1 MKRSLDIVFSLI
13 GLLILL
19 PFLPFIAILIK
30 RDSKGPVF
38 FLQERVG
45 KDFKSFKIC
54 KFRTMESDAD
64 KKGARIT
71 AVGDGRVTKIGRTL
85 RKFKIDELPQLFN
98 VLKGDMSFVG
108 PRPEVTEYVQLF
120 EKEYRKL
127 LSIRP
132 GITDP
137 ASLHYSD
144 EASVLGNSSTYE
156 DTYITKVL
164 PEKIRLSSQY
174 VDSHALRTDLKLIV
188 MTLIKTTNIKPD
200 KTENNATM
208 EKLS

>member
-1 MKRSLDIVFSLI
+1 MKRSLDIFFSLI

-19 PFLPFIAILIK
+19 PLLPFIAILIK
-30 RDSKGPVF
+30 RDSRGPVF
-38 FLQERVG
+38 FLQERIG

-71 AVGDGRVTKIGRTL
+71 AVGDDRVTKIGRTL

-98 VLKGDMSFVG
+98 VLKGDMSLVG
-108 PRPEVTEYVQLF
+108 PRPEVAEYVQLF

-137 ASLHYSD
+137 ASLHYSN
-144 EASVLGNSSTYE
+144 EAGVLGNSGAPE
-156 DTYITKVL
+156 DIYITKVL

-174 VDSHALRTDLKLIV
+174 VDNHALWTDLKLIV
-188 MTLIKTTNIKPD
+188 MTLIKTTNIKSD

>member
-85 RKFKIDELPQLFN
+85 RKI
-98 VLKGDMSFVG
+98 
-108 PRPEVTEYVQLF
+108 
-120 EKEYRKL
+120 
-127 LSIRP
+127 
-132 GITDP
+132 
-137 ASLHYSD
+137 
-144 EASVLGNSSTYE
+144 
-156 DTYITKVL
+156 
-164 PEKIRLSSQY
+164 
-174 VDSHALRTDLKLIV
+174 
-188 MTLIKTTNIKPD
+188 
-200 KTENNATM
+200 
-208 EKLS
+208 

>member
-108 PRPEVTEYVQLF
+108 PRPEVREYVQLF

-156 DTYITKVL
+156 DMYIKKVL

>member
-64 KKGARIT
+64 KKGVRIT
-71 AVGDGRVTKIGRTL
+71 AVGDGRVTKIGMTL

-156 DTYITKVL
+156 DTYIKKVL

>member
-64 KKGARIT
+64 KKGVRIT

-156 DTYITKVL
+156 DTYIKKVL

-188 MTLIKTTNIKPD
+188 MTLIKTTSIKPD